1 MQEMAPCVAAYVLA
15 HTTLNMGSFDVPFKC
30 DVEIS
35 SSKRAVCLHLQV
47 SCALW
52 VYNCTGMPIALQQ
65 SDLDDSG
72 QAETDEVSP

>member
-1 MQEMAPCVAAYVLA
+1 MCHSSAM
-15 HTTLNMGSFDVPFKC
+15 MRSG
-30 DVEIS
+30 
-35 SSKRAVCLHLQV
+35 SSKRTVCVQV